1 MGKGFNASLRLFSWC
16 VFLVKRDEVEHLER
30 RAREFLKTADYQ
42 AGEGM
47 YGLAIFSLE
56 QALQL
61 FLKSRLLLHGVDYP
75 RTHGLRRLL
84 EILASVSGEDEP
96 RIRRLLKERALELS
110 FLEDAYISSRYLLR
124 EFGEEEYRRVRAV
137 VEEVMSL
144 LG

>member
-1 MGKGFNASLRLFSWC
+1 M
-16 VFLVKRDEVEHLER
+16 VKRDEVEHLER

-75 RTHGLRRLL
+75 RTHDLRRLL
-84 EILASVSGEDEP
+84 EILASVSSEDEP
-96 RIRRLLKERALELS
+96 RIRRLLRERALELS
-110 FLEDAYISSRYLLR
+110 FLEDAYISSCYFLR

-137 VEEVMSL
+137 VEEVMGL

>member
-1 MGKGFNASLRLFSWC
+1 
-16 VFLVKRDEVEHLER
+16 
-30 RAREFLKTADYQ
+30 
-42 AGEGM
+42 
-47 YGLAIFSLE
+47 LE

>member
-1 MGKGFNASLRLFSWC
+1 M
-16 VFLVKRDEVEHLER
+16 VKRDEVEHLER

-61 FLKSRLLLHGVDYP
+61 FLKFRPLFHGVDYP
-75 RTHGLRRLL
+75 RTHGLRKLL
-84 EILASVSGEDEP
+84 EILASVSSEDEP
-96 RIRRLLKERALELS
+96 RIKRLLKERALELS
-110 FLEDAYISSRYLLR
+110 FLEDAYISSRYFLR
-124 EFGEEEYRRVRAV
+124 EFGEEEYKRVRAV

>member
-1 MGKGFNASLRLFSWC
+1 M
-16 VFLVKRDEVEHLER
+16 VKRDEVEHLGR

-56 QALQL
+56 QALQF

-84 EILASVSGEDEP
+84 EILASVSSEDEP

-110 FLEDAYISSRYLLR
+110 FLEDAYISSRYLLG
-124 EFGEEEYRRVRAV
+124 EFGEEEFRRVRAV

-144 LG
+144 LGQDLD

>member
-1 MGKGFNASLRLFSWC
+1 VG
-16 VFLVKRDEVEHLER
+16 FLVKRDEVEHLEK

-75 RTHGLRRLL
+75 RTHSLRRLL
-84 EILASVSGEDEP
+84 EILASVSSEDEP
-96 RIRRLLKERALELS
+96 HIRRLIREKALELS
-110 FLEDAYISSRYLLR
+110 FLEDAYISSRYFLR
-124 EFGEEEYRRVRAV
+124 EFREEEYRRVRAV
-137 VEEVMSL
+137 VEEVMGL